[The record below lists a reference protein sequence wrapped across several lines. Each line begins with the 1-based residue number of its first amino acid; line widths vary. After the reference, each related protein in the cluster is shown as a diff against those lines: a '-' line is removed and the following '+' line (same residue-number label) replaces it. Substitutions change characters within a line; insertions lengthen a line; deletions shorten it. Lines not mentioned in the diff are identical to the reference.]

1 MQKLIDT
8 FIEIEPLDRPQF
20 LKVKETL
27 TRIGISKD
35 KTLYQSCH
43 ILQKRGRYF
52 ITHYK
57 EMRLLDGMDAGFD
70 DEDRARRNTI
80 ADLLEQWDLIRI
92 RTPKNVISEK
102 IEGPLR
108 EKIRVIHF
116 DEKKEWT
123 LSPKYA
129 IGKKK

>member
-1 MQKLIDT
+1 MSIVDT
-8 FIEIEPLDRPQF
+8 FVEVEPLDRPQF

-27 TRIGISKD
+27 TRIGIGKD
-35 KTLYQSCH
+35 KTIFQSCH
-43 ILQKRGRYF
+43 VLQKRGRYY

-57 EMRLLDGMDAGFD
+57 ELRILDGMESSFT

-80 ADLLEQWDLIRI
+80 ADLLEQWKLVVIRS
-92 RTPKNVISEK
+92 PQSVLEPK

-108 EKIRVIHF
+108 EKIKVIHF

-123 LSPKYA
+123 LEPKYL
-129 IGKKK
+129 IGKK